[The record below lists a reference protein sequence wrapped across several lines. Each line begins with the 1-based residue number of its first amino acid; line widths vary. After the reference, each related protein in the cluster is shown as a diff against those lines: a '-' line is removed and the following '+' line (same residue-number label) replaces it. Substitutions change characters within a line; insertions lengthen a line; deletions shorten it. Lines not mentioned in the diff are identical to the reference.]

1 MFSLDILLISRT
13 FLGQLDHHLWEYRL
27 TISKVRMQTASPG
40 QYTGA
45 IDVVRKTIAADGIKG

>member
-1 MFSLDILLISRT
+1 MSR
-13 FLGQLDHHLWEYRL
+13 
-27 TISKVRMQTASPG
+27 KVRMQTASPG